1 MSSKWFDKRLFDIEK
16 LTITL
21 LIPTPLDIAAG
32 LVLEDPFLKIQKEDP
47 KLIKFKVGLGG
58 ETLLNENINNVHSV
72 ELYYLPSAPA
82 VSELDLLKKAGTRFG
97 ILFQNNSSPR
107 YKGMAS
113 NCRIVEKPPLAVGVK
128 GFGTLVWKI
137 LMADYIEIYLGSI

>member
-1 MSSKWFDKRLFDIEK
+1 MDKVFDLSKISVIITTPSPVDITPGLVIDGDFFSVEKENKDEVTTRRGTRDESYSTNSIQDSSRI
-16 LTITL
+16 ITL
-21 LIPTPLDIAAG
+21 KYI
-32 LVLEDPFLKIQKEDP
+32 
-47 KLIKFKVGLGG
+47 
-58 ETLLNENINNVHSV
+58 
-72 ELYYLPSAPA
+72 PSAPA

-113 NCRIVEKPPLAVGVK
+113 NCRIVEKPPLNVGVK
-128 GFGTLVWKI
+128 GFGTSVWKI